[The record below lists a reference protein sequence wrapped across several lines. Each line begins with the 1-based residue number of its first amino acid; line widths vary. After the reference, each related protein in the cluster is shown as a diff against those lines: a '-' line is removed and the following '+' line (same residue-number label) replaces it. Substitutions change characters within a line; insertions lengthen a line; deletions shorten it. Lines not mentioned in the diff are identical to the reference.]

1 MYASNTHHIRL
12 ATDADAESLSRLADL
27 TSQRPLAGRVL
38 IAQVDGK
45 TVAAVSVDDGRTMA
59 DPGCFIG
66 YLLPCLRARAQALI
80 AYETE
85 PSLPARMIAAIP
97 ESYRPRVTKQTEPV
111 STREPA
117 RRTAGA
123 DHRRRRVRA
132 GALTRRGAASLPG
145 RS

>member
-12 ATDADAESLSRLADL
+12 ATDVDAESLSRLADL
-27 TSQRPLAGRVL
+27 TSQPRLVGRVL

-80 AYETE
+80 AYEAE

-97 ESYRPRVTKQTEPV
+97 ESYRSPATERTDHV
-111 STREPA
+111 SAREPA
-117 RRTAGA
+117 RRAAGA
-123 DHRRRRVRA
+123 DHRRRRVRT
-132 GALTRRGAASLPG
+132 GGLTRSGAASVPG